1 MGWRLALACALA
13 SGCAAVAQLPQPL
26 PAVASQPVER
36 DHYPAPPFRFANG
49 VRGVP
54 GVVYRTQPGYRPL
67 TLDLYLPPAA
77 ARRPAHGFPLVVHV
91 HGGAWMGGD
100 SRRSGVFVDFPAV
113 LAALAA
119 RGYVVA
125 SVDYRLSG
133 QAIFPAQ
140 IQDVKAAIKFLRLHA
155 ADYGVDPARAIAWGE
170 SAGAHLAALAAVSC
184 GAQPLEPRQT
194 TPPAAP
200 ESPAGTAAPSDVDVS
215 DCVQASVAWFG
226 VFDMATIQV
235 QARQDGATSRDAPD
249 APEWR
254 LLGCFAGQCSEGQ
267 LAEASPVAYVLPG
280 CFTGQCGEGQLA
292 AASPVAHGNAQTPPM
307 LLIVG
312 DQDKTVPHQ
321 QTLEMAETLKQAG
334 VAHELMVIPGAGHGF
349 LGKTLAQT
357 RDANLAA
364 LEATFRFI
372 DQTMH
377 AAP

>member
-13 SGCAAVAQLPQPL
+13 AGCAAVAQLPQPL
-26 PAVASQPVER
+26 PAVASQPVQQ
-36 DHYPAPPFRFANG
+36 DHYPAPPVRFANG

-54 GVVYRTQPGYRPL
+54 AVVYRTQPGYRPL
-67 TLDLYLPPAA
+67 TLDLYLPPAT
-77 ARRPAHGFPLVVHV
+77 ARKPAHGFPLVVYI

-100 SRRSGVFVDFPAV
+100 SRRSGAFVDFPAV

-133 QAIFPAQ
+133 EAIFPAQ

-155 ADYGVDPARAIAWGE
+155 ADYGIDPARAIAWGA

-184 GAQPLEPRQT
+184 GAQPLEPRLT
-194 TPPAAP
+194 MPPAAP

-235 QARQDGATSRDAPD
+235 QARHDGAMSRDAPD

-267 LAEASPVAYVLPG
+267 LAAASPVAYLNAQ
-280 CFTGQCGEGQLA
+280 CQCGEGQLA
-292 AASPVAHGNAQTPPM
+292 AVSPVAYVNAQTPPM

-334 VAHELMVIPGAGHGF
+334 VAHELMVIPGVDHMF
-349 LGKTLAQT
+349 LGKTPAET